1 VQVSRRGHALALQ
14 IESGQTEL
22 IHIGQVVLAL
32 NDSLDYLPDTV
43 FNYRTLAQ
51 GYYGGG
57 SERIQHTI
65 DVG

>member
-1 VQVSRRGHALALQ
+1 MCVQVSRRGHALALQ

-51 GYYGGG
+51 GY
-57 SERIQHTI
+57 
-65 DVG
+65 